1 MRKKLQLCLKVE
13 RVCVIM
19 ETSKNK
25 HLFNIER
32 EGKMNELKEQAVQRE
47 TRAEPPAHPN
57 YLKVAKCI
65 CNSKNRDGIVAML
78 SILVKE
84 RIY

>member
-1 MRKKLQLCLKVE
+1 
-13 RVCVIM
+13 
-19 ETSKNK
+19 
-25 HLFNIER
+25 
-32 EGKMNELKEQAVQRE
+32 MNESIEQAVQHE
-47 TRAEPPAHPN
+47 TQAEPPAHPN

-78 SILVKE
+78 SVLIKE

>member
-1 MRKKLQLCLKVE
+1 MF
-13 RVCVIM
+13 
-19 ETSKNK
+19 S
-25 HLFNIER
+25 IER
-32 EGKMNELKEQAVQRE
+32 EGKMNESIEQAVQHE
-47 TRAEPPAHPN
+47 TQAEPPAHPN

-78 SILVKE
+78 SVLIKE